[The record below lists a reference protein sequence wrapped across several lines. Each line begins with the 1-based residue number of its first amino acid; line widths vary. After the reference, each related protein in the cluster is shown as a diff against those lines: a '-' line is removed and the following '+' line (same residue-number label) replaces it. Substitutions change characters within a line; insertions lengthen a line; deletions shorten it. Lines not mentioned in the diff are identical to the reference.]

1 MGTVIRPEISKKN
14 QYYLPRHRYYELKHY
29 CLQYPDFK
37 RIYNNICDDIPGGVI
52 KVKTDDTVSKDDR
65 KIAVRQRYL
74 DQILLIEEC
83 CKLTDPVLGAYI
95 LKGTT
100 QGLSYTYLRMH
111 DNIPCGKDMYY
122 DLYRKFFY
130 ILDLKKKVRF

>member
-1 MGTVIRPEISKKN
+1 MGTTIRPEISKKN
-14 QYYLPRHRYYELKHY
+14 QYYISKHRYYELKHY

-37 RIYNNICDDIPGGVI
+37 RIYNNICGDIPGGIVRI
-52 KVKTDDTVSKDDR
+52 KNDDAVSKDER
-65 KIAVRQRYL
+65 KIALRQRYL

-83 CKLTDPVLGAYI
+83 SRLTDPILGAYI

-100 QGLSYTYLRMH
+100 EGRSYTYLRMH

-130 ILDLKKKVRF
+130 ILDIKKKIRF